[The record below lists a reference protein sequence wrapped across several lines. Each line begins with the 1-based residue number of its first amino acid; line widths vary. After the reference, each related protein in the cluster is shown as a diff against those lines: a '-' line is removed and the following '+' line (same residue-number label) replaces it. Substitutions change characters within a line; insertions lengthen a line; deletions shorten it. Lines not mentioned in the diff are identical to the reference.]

1 MFSCEFC
8 KIFNNSFFHRMPL
21 VAASVVTTNIG
32 NNKAGARIGLHCPYK
47 YVLPCYFT
55 MYDIYK
61 YVFLYV
67 CMYSSVS
74 IYLKTILILQNTE
87 KKPSEVFCKKRCSLK
102 FRKIQKKM
110 PAPSLFFNKVIV
122 LKPATLLKKRPWY
135 SCFPVNFAKFLKTP
149 VLQNTSGQLLLNK
162 QRKSK

>member
-1 MFSCEFC
+1 
-8 KIFNNSFFHRMPL
+8 MPL

-67 CMYSSVS
+67 CMYSSVN
-74 IYLKTILILQNTE
+74 IYLKSILILQSTE
-87 KKPSEVFCKKRCSLK
+87 KKPSEVFCKKTVLFEISQNSEENAR
-102 FRKIQKKM
+102 
-110 PAPSLFFNKVIV
+110 AESLF
-122 LKPATLLKKRPWY
+122 
-135 SCFPVNFAKFLKTP
+135 
-149 VLQNTSGQLLLNK
+149 
-162 QRKSK
+162 

>member
-1 MFSCEFC
+1 
-8 KIFNNSFFHRMPL
+8 MPL

-67 CMYSSVS
+67 YVFERKY
-74 IYLKTILILQNTE
+74 IPEINFDFAE
-87 KKPSEVFCKKRCSLK
+87 HREEVIRG
-102 FRKIQKKM
+102 
-110 PAPSLFFNKVIV
+110 V
-122 LKPATLLKKRPWY
+122 L
-135 SCFPVNFAKFLKTP
+135 
-149 VLQNTSGQLLLNK
+149 
-162 QRKSK
+162 